1 MTTASGVRAG
11 GAFVEIFAKD
21 GQFQQAMARVQGKMK
36 AVGQTMQRF
45 GTMFSL
51 AGTAMGAPMIL
62 AARQAATFEDAILG
76 MRAAAGLG
84 EKDIARVTKEA
95 LRLSKAMGIDPAQI
109 AQAFLELTKAG
120 MSVDEVLAGAGRSA
134 VEFARVSGV
143 EMKRAAEFMKVSMN
157 VFGVSATDAVDT
169 LSAAADASET
179 SIEAMVESFSQVGS
193 AGKTFDQTLFGVSQ
207 AMAALAKYGIS
218 GEEAGTAIKT
228 LLTKLVAP
236 TGEAHEALATLGLSV
251 RDFRDEAGK
260 LLPIAQIAGVFERSL
275 AKMGGNAEDLMM
287 AQAALVDVFEQRGI
301 KVIGAFAD
309 LGEKGFADI
318 AKAMEGNL
326 PVAAKFEIMMSGIT
340 GGFQKLYAGVQ
351 RLSIAF
357 TTALGPSI
365 SKVVDAMVLAMDAV
379 SAFIRQFPMVAKVA
393 AGAALGLFGLGAVL
407 IGLGIACRVA
417 AVGLGLIV
425 SPIGLI
431 TAAVGALL
439 IAAYKLSPAF
449 KQAADSI
456 MAAIQKLD
464 FASAVKQ
471 WNLTIAIGLTQFVRF
486 FHVAFSR
493 VKDMAAGM
501 FSFVEDKV
509 AESVNA
515 IYEMTG
521 NPFRNEVKGEE
532 RRRQEAE
539 DRAKK
544 TEELNKQYEDTAN
557 ELRSELAKEKARA
570 NRREA
575 ERDPAANNAK
585 RDPFRNPL
593 GGDPAGKPGENER
606 VSLGTFASS
615 IMGQLGIGPKLDP
628 REQAAKAQDEA
639 AKAQRA
645 AAVEMRDLNGN
656 MKRFIDVLKERS
668 GDKEPSGK
676 VIDMTQGDE
685 NVVPPPV
692 ERAVDLPWWADKEAF
707 DGLNGGPAKPE
718 LSLEQGLDELK
729 RFNESKIRGDG
740 GAMNVAPE
748 EAKPTKVKPPAEP
761 TEAKADEKP
770 QPEIPLLGRLN
781 PPKQGPDKPYPLMMD
796 DMRREVAA
804 SARGDLWNRLQLPVN
819 PGFKATLRGMQAS
832 LGDAAKQ
839 PEPSAKQ
846 TDQTSKDM
854 ISAAEKTAA
863 ATQKAADLLAKL
875 VDEARRG
882 GLAFA

>member
-1 MTTASGVRAG
+1 
-11 GAFVEIFAKD
+11 
-21 GQFQQAMARVQGKMK
+21 
-36 AVGQTMQRF
+36 
-45 GTMFSL
+45 
-51 AGTAMGAPMIL
+51 
-62 AARQAATFEDAILG
+62 
-76 MRAAAGLG
+76 
-84 EKDIARVTKEA
+84 
-95 LRLSKAMGIDPAQI
+95 
-109 AQAFLELTKAG
+109 
-120 MSVDEVLAGAGRSA
+120 
-134 VEFARVSGV
+134 
-143 EMKRAAEFMKVSMN
+143 
-157 VFGVSATDAVDT
+157 
-169 LSAAADASET
+169 
-179 SIEAMVESFSQVGS
+179 
-193 AGKTFDQTLFGVSQ
+193 
-207 AMAALAKYGIS
+207 
-218 GEEAGTAIKT
+218 
-228 LLTKLVAP
+228 
-236 TGEAHEALATLGLSV
+236 
-251 RDFRDEAGK
+251 
-260 LLPIAQIAGVFERSL
+260 
-275 AKMGGNAEDLMM
+275 
-287 AQAALVDVFEQRGI
+287 
-301 KVIGAFAD
+301 
-309 LGEKGFADI
+309 
-318 AKAMEGNL
+318 MEGNL

-365 SKVVDAMVLAMDAV
+365 GKVVDAMVLAMDAV
-379 SAFIRQFPMVAKVA
+379 AAFIGQFPMVAKVA

-456 MAAIQKLD
+456 MASMQKLD

-521 NPFRNEVKGEE
+521 HPARNEVKGEE

-544 TEELNKQYEDTAN
+544 TKELNQQYEDTAN
-557 ELRSELAKEKARA
+557 ELHSELAKEKARA

-585 RDPFRNPL
+585 RDPFRDPL
-593 GGDPAGKPGENER
+593 GGDPTGKPGQNER

-615 IMGQLGIGPKLDP
+615 MLGQLGIGPKLDQ

-639 AKAQRA
+639 AKAQQA

-668 GDKEPSGK
+668 GDKQPSGK
-676 VIDMTQGDE
+676 VIDTTQGE
-685 NVVPPPV
+685 KNVVPPPAR
-692 ERAVDLPWWADKEAF
+692 RAVDLPWWADKKAF

-718 LSLEQGLDELK
+718 ISLKQGLDELK
-729 RFNESKIRGDG
+729 RFNEAKIRGDG
-740 GAMNVAPE
+740 GAMSVAPE
-748 EAKPTKVKPPAEP
+748 TKNSQANGDAAGNDARVSEAKRLAELAQRADDALGAFRDAVAKDIITGGRDKGVQSELARTLAELRQAQKAFGMPGATDSELIDGIRAAKKELADALSAASQKAEP
-761 TEAKADEKP
+761 P
-770 QPEIPLLGRLN
+770 QV
-781 PPKQGPDKPYPLMMD
+781 K
-796 DMRREVAA
+796 
-804 SARGDLWNRLQLPVN
+804 LPVIGENVGTSLTLPAN
-819 PGFKATLRGMQAS
+819 PGFQATLRGMQAS

-854 ISAAEKTAA
+854 VSAAEKTAA